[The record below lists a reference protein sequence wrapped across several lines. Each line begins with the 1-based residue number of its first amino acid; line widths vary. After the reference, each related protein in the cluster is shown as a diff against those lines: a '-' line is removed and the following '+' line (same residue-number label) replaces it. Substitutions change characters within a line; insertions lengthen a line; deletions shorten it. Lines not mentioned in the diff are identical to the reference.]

1 MGTMRHVA
9 LAAMAAAGLA
19 LAGCGGGGG
28 KKAAAPMDGDQQMEM
43 TDVQKAQAAYDAA
56 AAAETAAMAA
66 RKEAEAQLA
75 AVKKA
80 VEPPQFSRQM
90 YITGGDSSVV
100 RTNAALVKDAKAAAD
115 KALADA
121 KAALKAAEKAQTD
134 LNALS
139 AGTTGLAAQK
149 KVVTGQIE
157 TVKAEIKAIEKTLT
171 GAGTIGDYFSRVDT
185 EAEIKDRAGE
195 TLATAGFDNLNSSRP
210 ARRMLAVLSPAE
222 TARTGTRAGGY
233 DGVSTSMWLH
243 RPSNLYKDGGNS
255 TPPTK
260 VIATGTNADRRS
272 LFYHKYDDGELPAGV
287 MTWEQIAAKDGMLVK
302 KAFGT
307 DNMDVDVLPLAGM
320 PLSSLTGSDGTVLT
334 AYPSDISGDQY
345 YKGVKGTLYCQGTC
359 SAPGGKLTGNLFF
372 KAADEFDDNYA
383 GHYRYYWITPRNSH
397 YTQWNEY
404 ARYGYWLSGDG
415 DERSKVHAIA
425 DSPAPERGELG
436 VNSDLPATATYKGEA
451 FGLSALKLYTAGEH
465 TGQKSARFTADV
477 TLNAKFGKE
486 GARKMGGKIDNF
498 KGNAVNENWSV
509 KLAEG
514 ANNNFDVEGLA
525 TGSSGGTAFDK
536 PGSWQAGAFHQGG
549 PGRPAGM
556 IGTFITHFV
565 DGSATGGF
573 STRIQAPAE

>member
-1 MGTMRHVA
+1 MGIMKYVT
-9 LAAMAAAGLA
+9 LAALAAAGLA
-19 LAGCGGGGG
+19 LAGCGGGS
-28 KKAAAPMDGDQQMEM
+28 KKPVAMGNQQMEM
-43 TDVQKAQAAYDAA
+43 TDAQKAQAAYDAA
-56 AAAETAAMAA
+56 AAAETAAMTA
-66 RKEAEAQLA
+66 RKTAEDQLA

-80 VEPPQFSRQM
+80 VEPPQFARQL
-90 YITGGDSSVV
+90 YYTGGDSSVV
-100 RTNAALVKDAKAAAD
+100 RTNAALVAAAKAAAD

-121 KAALKAAEKAQTD
+121 KTALTAAEKAQTD
-134 LNALS
+134 LNALP

-149 KVVTGQIE
+149 KVVMGQVE

-195 TLATAGFDNLNSSRP
+195 TLATTAGFNNLDSTRP
-210 ARRMLAVLSPAE
+210 ARRMLAALSPEA
-222 TARTGTRAGGY
+222 TARSGSTRTGGY
-233 DGVSTSMWLH
+233 DGQSTAMWIQ
-243 RPSNLYKDGGNS
+243 RPSNLFKTASS

-260 VIATGTNADRRS
+260 VIATGDNADRRS

-334 AYPSDISGDQY
+334 TYPTDISGDQY

-359 SAPGGKLTGNLFF
+359 SAPGGKLTGKLFF
-372 KAADEFDDNYA
+372 KAADEFDDSYA

-397 YTQWNEY
+397 YTQWSEY
-404 ARYGYWLSGDG
+404 ARYGYWLAGD
-415 DERSKVHAIA
+415 DTARTRVHVIA
-425 DSPAPERGELG
+425 DSPAPERGDLG
-436 VNSDLPATATYKGEA
+436 VNSNLPATATYKGEA
-451 FGLSALKLYTAGEH
+451 LGLSALKLYNAGEH

-477 TLNAKFGKE
+477 TLNAKFGEE

-514 ANNNFDVEGLA
+514 AHDSFDVEGLA
-525 TGSSGGTAFDK
+525 TGSSGSTAFDK

-556 IGTFITHFV
+556 IGTFIAHFV

>member
-1 MGTMRHVA
+1 MRTMRHVA

-56 AAAETAAMAA
+56 AAAETAAMDAK
-66 RKEAEAQLA
+66 KEAEAQLA

-80 VEPPQFSRQM
+80 VEPPQFAQQI
-90 YITGGDSSVV
+90 YYTGGDSSVV
-100 RTNAALVKDAKAAAD
+100 RTNAALVTAAKAAAE

-121 KAALKAAEKAQTD
+121 KAALTAAEKAQTD
-134 LNALS
+134 LNALP

-195 TLATAGFDNLNSSRP
+195 TLATAGFDNATSSRP
-210 ARRMLAVLSPAE
+210 ARRLLDTLSPAAS
-222 TARTGTRAGGY
+222 ARSGSTRTGGY
-233 DGVSTSMWLH
+233 DGKNGTSQYSPRPTGTLSGVSM
-243 RPSNLYKDGGNS
+243 
-255 TPPTK
+255 PPRK
-260 VIATGTNADRRS
+260 VIATGEVADRRS
-272 LFYHKYDDGELPAGV
+272 MFYHKYDDGELPAGV

-320 PLSSLTGSDGTVLT
+320 PLSSLTDSSGTALT
-334 AYPSDISGDQY
+334 AYPTLTGGMLADQY

-359 SAPGGKLTGNLFF
+359 SAEGGKLTGNLFF
-372 KAADEFDDNYA
+372 KAADEFDDGYA
-383 GHYRYYWITPRNSH
+383 GSYRYYWITPRNSH
-397 YTQWNEY
+397 YTEY
-404 ARYGYWLSGDG
+404 QGYVRYGYWLYGTG
-415 DERSKVHAIA
+415 TTTGIA
-425 DSPAPERGELG
+425 VMANSPAVSRGDYG
-436 VNSDLPATATYKGEA
+436 KSTTLPNTATYKGEA

-465 TGQKSARFTADV
+465 TGQKTARFTADV
-477 TLNAKFGKE
+477 TLNAKFGADPKIE
-486 GARKMGGKIDNF
+486 GKIDNF
-498 KGNAVNENWSV
+498 MGNAVDEKWSV
-509 KLAEG
+509 KLAQTKHVS
-514 ANNNFDVEGLA
+514 FDAEGLA
-525 TGSSGGTAFDK
+525 TGSSGSTAFDK
-536 PGSWQAGAFHQGG
+536 PGSWQGTPFSPDGV
-549 PGRPAGM
+549 GRPAGYL
-556 IGTFITHFV
+556 GTFNTHFPN
-565 DGSATGGF
+565 GSAAGAF